1 MSQIK
6 EAKVI
11 EILKQ
16 CYDPELPVDLWNL
29 GLIYNI
35 QIQEAYDETKS
46 DINIVMSLTT
56 PGCTMGDQIAQD
68 IRNKLEALTEV
79 NQAFVEVTFDPPWN
93 PEMITEEAKK
103 KLAKLSG
110 KKHHIYSSAAAYYK
124 NKLVWKTTQKTTIKV
139 RRLKRKVINEYL
151 QKTDKIILLSVVC
164 FQIEK
169 EGPNIIENIKG
180 DFFNVMGFPLFP
192 FLLFLIRFNVEK

>member
-79 NQAFVEVTFDPPWN
+79 NQAFIEVTFDPPWN

-103 KLAKLSG
+103 KLGLGITKLEN
-110 KKHHIYSSAAAYYK
+110 HDHI
-124 NKLVWKTTQKTTIKV
+124 T
-139 RRLKRKVINEYL
+139 INE
-151 QKTDKIILLSVVC
+151 
-164 FQIEK
+164 EW
-169 EGPNIIENIKG
+169 E
-180 DFFNVMGFPLFP
+180 
-192 FLLFLIRFNVEK
+192 